1 MSLALS
7 EKLRSEGER
16 ALTFFAA
23 LTPEQ
28 WNAPVY
34 TEGETWTVR
43 SVLAHFVTAER
54 GFLKIFAD
62 ILAGGPGSSDDFDI
76 NRYNASQQ
84 AKTADLPPAELLALF
99 GQTRAEMVD
108 FAAGLSEADLQKT
121 GRHPAL
127 GISTLGEM
135 LKLVYLHNSMHF
147 RDLKKAL
154 EK

>member
-1 MSLALS
+1 MTLS
-7 EKLRSEGER
+7 EKLISEGER
-16 ALTFFAA
+16 ALAFFAA

-62 ILAGGPGSSDDFDI
+62 ILAGGPGASDDFDI

-84 AKTADLPPAELLALF
+84 AKTAALTPAELMENF
-99 GQTRAEMVD
+99 RQTRAEMAA
-108 FAAGLSEADLQKT
+108 FAAGLSESDLQKI

-127 GISTLGEM
+127 GITSLGEM

-154 EK
+154 

>member
-7 EKLRSEGER
+7 EKLLSEGER

-23 LTPEQ
+23 LTPQQ
-28 WNAPVY
+28 WDAPVY
-34 TEGETWTVR
+34 AEGETWTVR

-62 ILAGGPGSSDDFDI
+62 ILTGGPGSSPDFDI

-84 AKTADLPPAELLALF
+84 AKTADLSPAQLMENF
-99 GQTRAEMVD
+99 RQTRAEMAA
-108 FAAGLSEADLQKT
+108 FAATLSEADLQKE

-127 GISTLGEM
+127 GITTLGEM

-147 RDLKKAL
+147 RDLKKSL
-154 EK
+154 

>member
-1 MSLALS
+1 MADSLS
-7 EKLRSEGER
+7 EKLLSEGER

-23 LTPEQ
+23 LKPEQ
-28 WNAPVY
+28 WDALVY
-34 TEGETWTVR
+34 TEGSQWTVR

-62 ILAGGPGSSDDFDI
+62 VLAGGPGASDDFDI

-84 AKTADLPPAELLALF
+84 AKTATLTPAELMEGFRL
-99 GQTRAEMVD
+99 TRAEMAA
-108 FAAGLSEADLQKT
+108 FAAGLSETDLQKQ

-154 EK
+154 R